1 MFDTVNFNYAESV
14 AMYRRIA
21 LSCKALG
28 RAYARALRAGDKA
41 RAYEIFVVQYG
52 GIRAWALKTHNCEVF
67 PFFRAGMESIR

>member
-21 LSCKALG
+21 RACKALG
-28 RAYARALRAGDKA
+28 RAYARASRAGDKA
-41 RAYEIFVVQYG
+41 RAYEIFMQYG
-52 GIRAWALKTHNCEVF
+52 GVREWALKTHNCEVF